1 MGTNCTIMGGSDEK
15 PAPNKP
21 APPDLTETLIN
32 MKMKSK
38 TFLRQAE
45 KALEEKKKYYETAK
59 QHLKKGNQEGAQMY
73 LELCNQKDQENKQ
86 MIRMGVRLETLAV
99 QIKAKNIS
107 VDMVNNLDAI
117 TPILEME
124 AHGMPIEQ
132 MYGKLERFNQA
143 YDDLTIKGNILDDGL
158 SNQLSQPGQQ
168 KDVNHMMQGLQAEV
182 AMEMGVQPTM
192 DMTMPQ
198 QNQQTNANQ
207 GFYDD
212 LKNI

>member
-1 MGTNCTIMGGSDEK
+1 MG
-15 PAPNKP
+15 
-21 APPDLTETLIN
+21 
-32 MKMKSK
+32 
-38 TFLRQAE
+38 
-45 KALEEKKKYYETAK
+45 EKKKYYETAK

-86 MIRMGVRLETLAV
+86 MMRMGVRLETLAV
-99 QIKAKNIS
+99 QIKAKNT

-143 YDDLTIKGNILDDGL
+143 YDDLTIKGNILDHGL

-198 QNQQTNANQ
+198 QQQQTNANQ